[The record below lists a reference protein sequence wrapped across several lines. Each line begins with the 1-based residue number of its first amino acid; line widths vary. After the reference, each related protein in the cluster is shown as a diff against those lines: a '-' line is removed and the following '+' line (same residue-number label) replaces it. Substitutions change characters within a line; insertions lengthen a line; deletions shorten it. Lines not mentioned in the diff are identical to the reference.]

1 MSRMIV
7 VSRYLKSGSQRA
19 RTKRGNYT
27 KYIAT
32 RESVEKRDSN
42 DPAAIR
48 KSTGDQKKLI
58 SELLKEF
65 PYAKNSLEYE
75 DYKEKPTVANAS
87 ELISSIVEKYADVIG
102 NRKNFVGYMAKRP
115 GAEQRG
121 AHGLFNGKDEPI
133 DLNKVAKEV
142 SEHPGYV
149 WSHVVSLRR
158 EDAVRLGYDNS
169 DAWRNMIMKHINDI
183 AKASKI
189 PLANLK
195 WYAAYHDTTH
205 HPHIHLIVY
214 STDPRQGYLTQ
225 SGIEKIKSAFAN
237 DIFADELKSIYQKQ
251 TMNRDELKAL
261 AEDQMKD
268 ISDNFKYSELDDPAL
283 HSLIIKLKKQL
294 DESSG
299 KKVYGYLKKPVK
311 QTVDEIFLELSK
323 NEHIRDLYD
332 KWCEFE
338 KAKYRFYT
346 AKEIE
351 LPALVDNKAFKPVK
365 NMIIKAV
372 MNMELPESEVNSQKV
387 DEHDNIWDREQ
398 QSEEETSELELPTIP
413 MDSSSTGEEQRID
426 DEQRQKENEA
436 LTATVMSLFMNL
448 CSVIRNDY
456 AQEQKKMRPKADRK
470 LQRMIRK
477 KEISL
482 GLKYDDMDM
491 KM

>member
-1 MSRMIV
+1 MSKMIV
-7 VSRYLKSGSQRA
+7 VSRYLKSRSQRA

-42 DPAAIR
+42 DPATIR
-48 KSTGDQKKLI
+48 KATGDQKKLLG
-58 SELLKEF
+58 ELLKEF

-75 DYKEKPTVANAS
+75 DYMEKPTVANAS

-102 NRKNFVGYMAKRP
+102 NRKNFVGYMANRP

-133 DLNKVAKEV
+133 DLNKVAEEV

-158 EDAVRLGYDNS
+158 EDAIRLGYDNS
-169 DAWRNMIMKHINDI
+169 DSWRNMIMKHIDDI

-195 WYAAYHDTTH
+195 WYAAFHDTTH

-251 TMNRDELKAL
+251 TMSRDELKAL

-268 ISDNFKYSELDDPAL
+268 IADEFKMDELYDPVLQAL
-283 HSLIIKLKKQL
+283 ILKLKKQL
-294 DESSG
+294 GESEG
-299 KKVYGYLKKPVK
+299 KKVYGYLKQPVK
-311 QTVDEIFLELSK
+311 HTIDEIFFRLSET
-323 NEHIRDLYD
+323 EHIKELYD

-338 KAKYRFYT
+338 KVKYRYYT
-346 AKEIE
+346 SKDVKPPE
-351 LPALVDNKAFKPVK
+351 LVDNKVFKPVK

-372 MNMELPESEVNSQKV
+372 MNMELPESKLEIQKEDIKENEEQENEAIYV
-387 DEHDNIWDREQ
+387 SPANGSADN
-398 QSEEETSELELPTIP
+398 
-413 MDSSSTGEEQRID
+413 SSSSENAKQEEM
-426 DEQRQKENEA
+426 QKEDEA

-456 AQEQKKMRPKADRK
+456 AQEQRKMRPKADRK
-470 LQRMIRK
+470 LLRMIRK

-482 GLKYDDMDM
+482 GLKYEDMDM
-491 KM
+491 V